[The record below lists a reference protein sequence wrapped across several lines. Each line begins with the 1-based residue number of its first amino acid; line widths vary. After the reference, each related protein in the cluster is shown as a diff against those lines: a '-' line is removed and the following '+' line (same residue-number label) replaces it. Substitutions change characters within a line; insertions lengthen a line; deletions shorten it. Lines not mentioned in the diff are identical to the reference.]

1 VVDPVL
7 KALDLQGI
15 KDLPGELGAF
25 SVESLFVRYH
35 FTYDELIA
43 SLEDLPRAADAPEP
57 LKTVVHETTHLFHT
71 TTTPFGFL
79 VYALRRLQ
87 ALLIADAINDLRVKY
102 RVTIRY
108 PLVDFV
114 FGLPQE
120 VQQYIRPYLAAWYA
134 AELFIMMALDNFDA
148 WARHLAANPL
158 LLDVQGSPAR
168 LFAVVQRN
176 LAISYREQAR
186 KLRAARHEP
195 ASGGQP
201 LPFESF
207 QLDSPGDA
215 ALRKHEAY
223 VIATQTLMDDCNMIY
238 VAESAGTTSESWNT
252 AGLSVEGFWTHF
264 RTLFDKRGIGN
275 QFAVR
280 MLQGSIPAPDGK
292 SLVLSY
298 LALCELCLFGPV
310 LPHHRH
316 FRRDGVKL
324 LELLPFFRWLELL
337 NVAPKVRPM
346 RALADYE
353 RYTQELCAALGW
365 VSPKEIVQFTVASH
379 VPMENDIHESMY
391 LSASRYRAR
400 TPWVFHDYTDLL
412 TSRDPAQRQFSMTF
426 TFPVVQYADRTQYL
440 SDKERL
446 MTFTRW
452 YLLRRALRAILLR
465 DRIEIRMPYRPKD
478 AAEVGFLKDMLLQD
492 LQSSIGIRVT
502 DLRLA

>member
-1 VVDPVL
+1 MDPVL
-7 KALDLQGI
+7 KALDLQGV

-25 SVESLFVRYH
+25 SVESLFVRYN
-35 FTYDELIA
+35 FTYDELLA
-43 SLEDLPRAADAPEP
+43 ALEALPRADDAPEP

-87 ALLIADAINDLRVKY
+87 ASLVADAINDLRGKY
-102 RVTIRY
+102 RITIRY

-120 VQQYIRPYLAAWYA
+120 VHQYIRPYLAAWYA
-134 AELFIMMALDNFDA
+134 AELFIMMALDNFEA
-148 WARHLAANPL
+148 WSKHLVTNPL
-158 LLDVQGSPAR
+158 LLDVGGSPAR
-168 LFAVVQRN
+168 LFALIQRH
-176 LAISYREQAR
+176 LATNYREHAR
-186 KLRAARHEP
+186 KLRAARREP
-195 ASGGQP
+195 ESGGDP

-215 ALRKHEAY
+215 ALRKHETY
-223 VIATQTLMDDCNMIY
+223 VIATQTLMDDCNMIF
-238 VAESAGTTSESWNT
+238 VAESAGTTSESWKT
-252 AGLSVEGFWTHF
+252 AGLGVEGFWTHF
-264 RTLFDKRGIGN
+264 QTLFDKRGIGN

-280 MLQGSIPAPDGK
+280 MLRGSIPAQDGK
-292 SLVLSY
+292 SFVLSY

-316 FRRDGVKL
+316 FRKDGVKL

-337 NVAPKVRPM
+337 NAAPKVRPM
-346 RALADYE
+346 QALTDYE

-365 VSPKEIVQFTVASH
+365 VSPREIVQFTVTSH
-379 VPMENDIHESMY
+379 VAMENDIHESMY
-391 LSASRYRAR
+391 LTASHYRAR

-412 TSRDPAQRQFSMTF
+412 TSSDPAQRPFALTF
-426 TFPVVQYADRTQYL
+426 TFPVVQYADRTEYL

-478 AAEVGFLKDMLLQD
+478 DAEVGFLREMLLQD
-492 LQSSIGIRVT
+492 LQLSIGIRVS
-502 DLRLA
+502 DLTLA